1 MIAHFPYT
9 RPIQIGSATLGGG
22 LPFVC
27 MAGPGPASS
36 RSRESVLRLAHS
48 LALQTRER
56 DVPCIFRLTGTSF
69 EDALAMLE
77 EIRGTVGV
85 SVAIQVSEARQVAAA
100 ARVVDLLQIPSA
112 LCRDDELL
120 AAAAHTGRPV
130 NIEMDAALPLADAVN
145 RLDAVAGMGNW
156 NVALTDCRSR
166 DAGHTVD
173 PSDFTTARDS
183 GFPLMVDAGT
193 RHDVAQ
199 LALSGGA
206 DGICLQV
213 EENEPIAALLD
224 RLKEIERSVRRS

>member
-27 MAGPGPASS
+27 AAGPGPACSKN
-36 RSRESVLRLAHS
+36 RESVQRLARS
-48 LALQTRER
+48 LAQQTRER
-56 DVPCIFRLTGTSF
+56 DVPFIFRVTGPSF
-69 EDALAMLE
+69 DDALSLLE

-85 SVAIQVSEARQVAAA
+85 SVAIQVSEARHVAAA

-112 LCRDDELL
+112 LCRDDELV
-120 AAAAHTGRPV
+120 AEAAHTGRPV
-130 NIEMDAALPLADAVN
+130 SIEMDSALPLADAVD

-156 NVALTDCRSR
+156 NVTLTDCRSR

-173 PSDFTTARDS
+173 PGDFTTIRDS
-183 GFPLMVDAGT
+183 GFPLIVDAGT
-193 RHDVAQ
+193 RRDVAA

-213 EENEPIAALLD
+213 EEHESLAALLD
-224 RLKEIERSVRRS
+224 RLKEIDRGVRRS